1 MIKLLVPL
9 PKQITIACSG
19 GVDSMAAVDFL
30 SRKHDVT
37 VAFYHHGTKT
47 SDEAMEFVAKY
58 CTEKNIPVL
67 YGIISGEK
75 PKDKSLEEYWRE
87 HRYQFLSRCGDLVVT
102 AHHLNDAVETYIW
115 GCMHGTPKVPQIYK
129 SNVIRPFLTTNK
141 QKLVDWCVRK
151 NVPWIEDKSNDNT
164 DFTRNYIRKELM
176 PHALRVNPGLN
187 KVVKKIIEQK
197 MLVDTLV
204 K

>member
-1 MIKLLVPL
+1 
-9 PKQITIACSG
+9 
-19 GVDSMAAVDFL
+19 MAMVDFL
-30 SRKHDVT
+30 SRKHDIA

-67 YGIISGEK
+67 YGMIHNKSK
-75 PKDKSLEEYWRE
+75 PSDMSQEEYWRVM
-87 HRYQFLSRCGDLVVT
+87 RYEFLDRLGNTVVT
-102 AHHLNDAVETYIW
+102 AHHLDDAVETYLW

-129 SNVIRPFLTTNK
+129 GTVVRPFLTTRK
-141 QKLVDWCVRK
+141 QELIDWCVRK

-176 PHALRVNPGLN
+176 PHALQVNPGLH
-187 KVVKKIIEQK
+187 KVVKKIVEKQ
-197 MLVDTLV
+197 V
-204 K
+204 

>member
-30 SRKHDVT
+30 SRKHDIT

-47 SDEAMEFVAKY
+47 SDEAMEFVARY
-58 CTEKNIPVL
+58 CTDKNIPVL

-75 PKDKSLEEYWRE
+75 PKDKSLEEHWRDM
-87 HRYQFLSRCGDLVVT
+87 RYGFLSNCGELVVS
-102 AHHLNDAVETYIW
+102 AHHLDDSVETYLW

-129 SNVIRPFLTTNK
+129 SNVVRPFLTTPK
-141 QKLVDWCVRK
+141 QELIDWCIRK

-176 PHALRVNPGLN
+176 PHALRVNPGLH
-187 KVVKKIIEQK
+187 KVVKKIVEKQ
-197 MLVDTLV
+197 V
-204 K
+204 

>member
-30 SRKHDVT
+30 SRKHDIT

-58 CTEKNIPVL
+58 CTEKNIPVM
-67 YGIISGEK
+67 YGIISGDK
-75 PKDKSLEEYWRE
+75 PKDKSLEEHWRDM
-87 HRYQFLSRCGDLVVT
+87 RYKFLSNTGELVVT
-102 AHHLNDAVETYIW
+102 AHHLDDSVETYLW

-129 SNVIRPFLTTNK
+129 SNVVRPFLTTQK
-141 QKLVDWCVRK
+141 QELIDWCIRK

-164 DFTRNYIRKELM
+164 NFTRNYIRKELM
-176 PHALRVNPGLN
+176 PHAYKVNPGLN

-197 MLVDTLV
+197 MLVETLV